1 MEHILIFLNND
12 YTNKRKIIN
21 DPVHGFIGIKSELVF
36 DLISHPV
43 FQRLRR
49 IRQLGMTHVVYPGA
63 THTRFQHAI
72 GAMHLMEMAIGVIR
86 SKNHNITYEEE
97 EAALTAILL
106 HDIGHGPFSH
116 TLESS
121 IIPHMPHEQMSALLM
136 QELNSYFNG
145 KLSMAIDIFADLY
158 PKRFLHQLVAGQLDM
173 DRLDYLKRD
182 SFFTGVTE
190 GVIGSDRIIK
200 MLNVLDDQLVVEAKG
215 IYSVEKFLIARRLMY
230 WQVYFHKTVVA
241 AENLLTMLLKRARQ
255 LVSGG
260 EEIFASPYLQFFLQK
275 DVTPEVNGIIP
286 GSPAAKELIE
296 NFVNLDDDDI
306 MSAAKVW
313 SAHPDRSLSLLA
325 EWFTG
330 RSLYRVEFQNRAF
343 DENRI
348 KALKRDVCHKY
359 NVPVDEAG
367 YFVFTG
373 DISNYAYRYED
384 EKIRILYNTGELVD
398 ISDASDML
406 NVSVLSKTVKKYF
419 LCYPKSLDG
428 RN

>member
-1 MEHILIFLNND
+1 MNND
-12 YTNKRKIIN
+12 HTNKRKIIN

-49 IRQLGMTHVVYPGA
+49 IRQLGMTHFVYPGA

-86 SKNHNITYEEE
+86 SKGHIITPEEE
-97 EAALTAILL
+97 EAALAAILL
-106 HDIGHGPFSH
+106 HDTGHGPFSH

-136 QELNSYFNG
+136 KELNINFKG
-145 KLSMAIDIFADLY
+145 KLSMAIDIFSDLY

-200 MLNVLDDQLVVEAKG
+200 MLNVVDDQLVVEAKG

-241 AENLLTMLLKRARQ
+241 AENLLTMLLKRAGQ
-255 LVSGG
+255 LASEGV
-260 EEIFASPYLQFFLQK
+260 EIFASPYLKYFLEK
-275 DVTPEVNGIIP
+275 DVTSADDGILP

-313 SAHPDRSLSLLA
+313 AGHPDRSLSLLA
-325 EWFTG
+325 EWLTG
-330 RSLYRVEFQNRAF
+330 RSLYRVEFQNKAF
-343 DENRI
+343 AEKRI
-348 KALKRDVCHKY
+348 KALKRGICNKF
-359 NVPVDEAG
+359 NVPVDEAE

-373 DISNYAYRYED
+373 DISNYAYKYED

-406 NVSVLSKTVKKYF
+406 NVTVLSKTVKKYF
-419 LCYPKSLDG
+419 LCYPKCLDG
-428 RN
+428 RY

>member
-1 MEHILIFLNND
+1 MNND
-12 YTNKRKIIN
+12 HTNKRKIIN
-21 DPVHGFIGIKSELVF
+21 DPVHGFIGIKSDLVF

-49 IRQLGMTHVVYPGA
+49 IRQLGITHFVYPGA

-86 SKNHNITYEEE
+86 SKGHIITHEEE
-97 EAALTAILL
+97 EAVLTAILL

-121 IIPHMPHEQMSALLM
+121 IIPLMPHEQMSALLM
-136 QELNSYFNG
+136 KELNISFHG
-145 KLSMAIDIFADLY
+145 SLSMAIDIFADLY

-200 MLNVLDDQLVVEAKG
+200 MLNVVDDQLVVEAKG

-241 AENLLTMLLKRARQ
+241 AENLLTMLLKRAGQ
-255 LVSGG
+255 LASEG
-260 EEIFASPYLQFFLQK
+260 EEIFASPYLKYFLEN
-275 DVTPEVNGIIP
+275 DVTAEDNGVLP
-286 GSPAAKELIE
+286 GSDAVKELIE
-296 NFVNLDDDDI
+296 NFINLDDDDI

-313 SAHPDRSLSLLA
+313 AGHPDRSLSLLA
-325 EWFTG
+325 QWLTG
-330 RSLYRVEFQNRAF
+330 RTLYRVEFQNKAF
-343 DENRI
+343 DDRKI
-348 KALKRDVCHKY
+348 KDLKNEICHKF
-359 NVPVDEAG
+359 NIPADEAG
-367 YFVFTG
+367 YFVFAG
-373 DISNYAYRYED
+373 NISNYAYKYED
-384 EKIRILYNTGELVD
+384 EKIQILYNTGELVD

-406 NVSVLSKTVKKYF
+406 NVTVLSKTVKKYF
-419 LCYPKSLDG
+419 LCYPKCPDS
-428 RN
+428 RY

>member
-1 MEHILIFLNND
+1 
-12 YTNKRKIIN
+12 
-21 DPVHGFIGIKSELVF
+21 
-36 DLISHPV
+36 
-43 FQRLRR
+43 
-49 IRQLGMTHVVYPGA
+49 MTHFVYPGA

-72 GAMHLMEMAIGVIR
+72 GAMHLMEMAIGIIR
-86 SKNHNITYEEE
+86 SKKHIITPEEE

-136 QELNSYFNG
+136 KELNIYFKG
-145 KLSMAIDIFADLY
+145 KLSMAIDIFSDFY

-200 MLNVLDDQLVVEAKG
+200 MLNVVNDQLVVEAKG

-241 AENLLTMLLKRARQ
+241 AENLLTMLLKRAGK
-255 LVSGG
+255 LASEG
-260 EEIFASPYLQFFLQK
+260 EEIFASPYLKYFLEK
-275 DVTPEVNGIIP
+275 DVTSDDNGVLS
-286 GSPAAKELIE
+286 GSPAAKELLE

-313 SAHPDRSLSLLA
+313 AGHPDRSLSLLA
-325 EWFTG
+325 EWLTG
-330 RSLYRVEFQNRAF
+330 RSLYRVEFQNKAF
-343 DENRI
+343 AEKRI
-348 KALKRDVCHKY
+348 KALKRDICNKF

-373 DISNYAYRYED
+373 DISNYAYKYED

-406 NVSVLSKTVKKYF
+406 NVTVLSKTVKKYF
-419 LCYPKSLDG
+419 LCYPKCLDG
-428 RN
+428 RY